1 MNELQPRSNFT
12 QAPSGLS
19 AEPSVTAHDL
29 ALIAWR
35 RLWLIVLIV
44 AVSTL
49 TAAFLSKRTPPAWRA
64 SAQVLLVQKAPIMAA
79 TPQAIASAPMVESI
93 DTQITLL
100 QSRELAQLA
109 AKKVGVTAETLQAA
123 SAITPRKDGDNVIDL
138 TVEAPSRH
146 DAVAWANA
154 LCETFVEYKTALAQS
169 GSKEDLRQLQIQAA
183 QAQKQV
189 AAADRKLVDFQQSHH
204 VNGIGILDP
213 DQQKTAALGAVT
225 AQQTLIAGLRND
237 NTAAQVNA
245 ANLDRQLA
253 QTKAVIAASHTVRD
267 DAQVRALQAQ
277 LVDLKQKRASTAQRE
292 KVFSG
297 SPGEADVAKIDG
309 AIALVQAQLNAAF
322 QASQSQP
329 SLEAEEALQDQASAA
344 DTAARS
350 AQIKL
355 NAAIQEGTALQQ
367 QTVDLPSLGLAAQ
380 NLIDADKQAHDLYN
394 AASSAVQAAQI
405 DQDTAS
411 GNVQIVQLAYAPEAP
426 FRPSPKRD
434 MAVGFGIGLVLSLLA
449 VVLMEQAD
457 SSVRTAADVRRLVD
471 GPVVAVLPQLSR
483 SERGQF
489 ASGNRPPHLVETY
502 NAARANLGLAMR
514 QRTGVNLDDHQIILV
529 TSALPGE
536 GKSLTAT
543 ELAHSYAR
551 AGRRV
556 ALVNADMRRPS
567 ALMPSDHSKPGLA
580 EVLSGSI
587 SVGDALRPTETAN
600 LSVLSGGNA
609 EQNPIDLISQPR
621 LEETFQRLRELA
633 DVVIIDSPPAAV
645 VADALLLAPHAD
657 CVLYV
662 VGVGIVDSENMR
674 NTAGALAA
682 AAPKML
688 AYFVNRVPRLLGEPA
703 NYSYAG
709 YGRTTFAA
717 PPLMPPAGADGSARS
732 YQATR
737 TVVLERQPGAD
748 GGFVSSPLTR
758 DLLAETDAAPL
769 PGGSH
774 SGANGTGGT
783 NGSGGTNG
791 TRSSLRIVPRAG
803 SALSALDGPYLG
815 QSFVLSPSKS
825 LTLGSRPDCDIVLA
839 RDETISQVHAHIAPE
854 GGVYTVYDVS
864 STNGT
869 LVNDEPISRHVL
881 EVGDVLQLGSS
892 KFRYE

>member
-1 MNELQPRSNFT
+1 MNELQPRPTFS
-12 QAPSGLS
+12 QPAGSLP
-19 AEPSVTAHDL
+19 AEPSATAHDL
-29 ALIAWR
+29 ALIVWR
-35 RLWLIVLIV
+35 RLWLIGLIL

-64 SAQVLLVQKAPIMAA
+64 SAQVLLVQRAPVMAA
-79 TPQAIASAPMVESI
+79 TPQAVANAPMIESI

-100 QSRELAQLA
+100 QSRQLAELA
-109 AKKVGVTAETLQAA
+109 AKKVGASAETLQAA

-146 DAVAWANA
+146 DAIAWATA
-154 LCETFVEYKTALAQS
+154 LCDTFVEYKTALAQS
-169 GSKEDLRQLQIQAA
+169 GSKQDLHQLETQAA

-189 AAADRKLVDFQQSHH
+189 AAADKTLLDFQQSHH
-204 VNGIGILDP
+204 LNGVGILDP
-213 DQQKTAALGAVT
+213 DQQKTAALNAVT
-225 AQQTLIAGLRND
+225 TQQTLIAGLRND
-237 NTAAQVNA
+237 NIAAQANAVN
-245 ANLDRQLA
+245 LHRQLDQVEA
-253 QTKAVIAASHTVRD
+253 LIAGSPTVRD
-267 DAQVRALQAQ
+267 DSQVRVLQAQ
-277 LVDLKQKRASTAQRE
+277 LGDLKQKRATTAQRE
-292 KVFSG
+292 KVFPG
-297 SPGEADVAKIDG
+297 SPGAADVARIDG
-309 AIALVQAQLNAAF
+309 QIALVQAQLNAAF

-329 SLEAEEALQDQASAA
+329 SLEAEGTLQQQVSDA

-355 NAAIQEGTALQQ
+355 DAAVAEGAKLQQ
-367 QTVDLPSLGLAAQ
+367 ETTSLPSLSLSAQ

-394 AASSAVQAAQI
+394 AASQAVQEAQI
-405 DQDTAS
+405 NQDTAS
-411 GNVQIVQLAYAPEAP
+411 GNVQIVQPAYAPEAP

-449 VVLMEQAD
+449 VVLLEQTD
-457 SSVRTAADVRRLVD
+457 SAVRTAADVRRLVD
-471 GPVVAVLPQLSR
+471 GPVVAVLPQMSR
-483 SERGQF
+483 AERGQF
-489 ASGNRPPHLVETY
+489 ASGQRPPHLVETY

-536 GKSLTAT
+536 GKSLTAS

-567 ALMPSDHSKPGLA
+567 ALMPAGAAGPGLA
-580 EVLSGSI
+580 EVLTGSV

-600 LSVLSGGNA
+600 LSVLSGGHA

-621 LEETFQRLRELA
+621 LAETLQSLRELA
-633 DVVIIDSPPAAV
+633 DVVIVDSPPAAV
-645 VADALLLAPHAD
+645 VADALLIAPHAD

-709 YGRTTFAA
+709 YGRTTFA
-717 PPLMPPAGADGSARS
+717 PPAAGAVMVPAGPDGAARN

-737 TVVLERQPGAD
+737 TVILERQAGAD
-748 GGFVSSPLTR
+748 GGFVTSPLTR
-758 DLLAETDAAPL
+758 APSEDAP
-769 PGGSH
+769 PGEFH
-774 SGANGTGGT
+774 H
-783 NGSGGTNG
+783 GTNG
-791 TRSSLRIVPRAG
+791 TNGTSAAQEARSSLRVVPHSG
-803 SALSALDGPYLG
+803 SALSALDGPYFG

-825 LTLGSRPDCDIVLA
+825 LTLGARPDCDIVLA
-839 RDETISQVHAHIAPE
+839 RDETISQIHAHIAPE
-854 GGVYTVYDVS
+854 DGRFTVYDVS

-869 LVNDEPISRHVL
+869 LVNGETISRHVL
-881 EVGDVLQLGSS
+881 DVGDILQLGASR
-892 KFRYE
+892 FRYE